1 MQVSELQELSG
12 GVFRTPKVV
21 PVSSLSVT
29 PESVQVDGEDEFAFD
44 ADALT
49 NLAPFLKVPL
59 RYVSKCSPE
68 LQAANLNYWAS
79 GNEGRVAIYHQ
90 DNHIVSL
97 ADPETKAFPLTTY
110 LDLIASRFDS
120 TDEVQTFISEP
131 GYLHVDV
138 LTDRTVAIPGDSSD
152 HPEEDDVAR
161 AGLRIIA
168 YPDLQKPPTVSSYF
182 HRQGNDT
189 GISVAEVSSKISLR
203 GKDLDELS
211 AEISNVVLGL
221 KQDLVLRAED
231 YRQTADR
238 PIVGKRSQ
246 FIYHV
251 AHERKLPN
259 RIIAR
264 IMDVSSS
271 LPDEPTVYDVLQVFA
286 KVANDDLPY
295 RHKIILQATA
305 GDFVGRTDQ
314 MLDRCATCER
324 PFPDFSKV

>member
-1 MQVSELQELSG
+1 MQVSELQELAG
-12 GVFRTPKVV
+12 GVSRTPLVV
-21 PVSSLSVT
+21 PVSSISVT
-29 PESVQVDGEDEFAFD
+29 PDTVQVDGEDEFVFD
-44 ADALT
+44 SDALAS
-49 NLAPFLKVPL
+49 LAPFLKVPL

-68 LQAANLNYWAS
+68 LQAANLNYWTAA
-79 GNEGRVAIYHQ
+79 NEGRVAVYHQ
-90 DNHIVSL
+90 NGHIVSL

-110 LDLIASRFDS
+110 LDLIASRFDGA
-120 TDEVQTFISEP
+120 DDVQTFVSEP

-138 LTDRTVAIPGDSSD
+138 LTDRTLSIPGDSSD
-152 HPEEDDVAR
+152 QTAEEDTAR

-168 YPDLQKPPTVSSYF
+168 YPDAQKPPTVSTYF
-182 HRQGNDT
+182 HRLGNDT
-189 GISVAEVSSKISLR
+189 GVSVAEVSSKISLR

-211 AEISNVVLGL
+211 AEISNVILGL
-221 KQDLVLRAED
+221 KQDLVLRSED
-231 YRQTADR
+231 YKQTTDR

-246 FIYHV
+246 FIYHI

-271 LPDEPTVYDVLQVFA
+271 LPSDPTVYDVLQVFA
-286 KVANDDLPY
+286 KVANDDIPY
-295 RHKIILQATA
+295 RHKMILQATA